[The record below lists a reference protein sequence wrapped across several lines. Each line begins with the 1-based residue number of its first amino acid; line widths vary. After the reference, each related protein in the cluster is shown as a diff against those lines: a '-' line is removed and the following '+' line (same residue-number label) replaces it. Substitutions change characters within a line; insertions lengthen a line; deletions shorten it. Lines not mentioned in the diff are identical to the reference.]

1 MKRKIRDF
9 RRPTL
14 LLSVVLLIVW
24 CLLGTGSTAAWFSD
38 TDSAVNSFVY
48 GSVKVEV
55 EYQHP
60 DMDEFRPMTSDTSV
74 FDDEA
79 LYEPGYTQIVY
90 LKIKNVGDV
99 DFDYRLAV
107 SVNNYTLATNVFG
120 FAFALPDYLRFGAV
134 FAETEAELLAEI
146 SNRYASW
153 PYADRGM
160 GEVQRLNTY
169 SPRGW
174 LAAGEEAYAALV
186 VYMPEE
192 VGNDANYRGSVV
204 PRVDLGVAV
213 LASQRYTMAYLS

>member
-1 MKRKIRDF
+1 MKHRTRDF

-14 LLSVVLLIVW
+14 LISILLLIVW
-24 CLLGTGSTAAWFSD
+24 CLLGTGSRAAWFSD

-48 GSVKVEV
+48 GNVKVEV
-55 EYQHP
+55 EYRRP
-60 DMDEFRPMTSDTSV
+60 DMDEFCPMTADTPI

-107 SVNNYTLATNVFG
+107 SVNDYTLAANVLG
-120 FAFALPDYLRFGAV
+120 FTFALHDYLRYGTV
-134 FAETEAELLAEI
+134 FAETEAELLTQI
-146 SNRYASW
+146 PTRYASW
-153 PYADRGM
+153 EYASSNM

-174 LAAGEEAYAALV
+174 LAEGEEAYAALV

-192 VGNDANYRGSVV
+192 VGNAANYRGDVI
-204 PRVDLGVAV
+204 PRVELGVTV
-213 LASQRYTMAYLS
+213 LASQRYTMQYLP